1 VKSEFLPSDLSLDLP
16 DADADDRLLTGPSD
30 LDRPSDSNGPSDE
43 VFSGPAGASRCEVS
57 ALRHMMVVGGTF
69 ADWRDLSDER
79 WQARVRELGA
89 GVASVGGSW
98 LTLRAYELGPEDV
111 SLERWT
117 HEVHGPDGRVCT
129 VIVDP
134 CADGRGRFV
143 DAMASVD
150 PAVEVNETTVASAL
164 YDPADCE
171 PDAVLILGPDTQL
184 PPSLVWELAYAE
196 LVFTPLGWDQLE
208 LGHVMAAITD
218 FGARR
223 RRFGGI
229 DE

>member
-1 VKSEFLPSDLSLDLP
+1 MKSEYFPSDVV
-16 DADADDRLLTGPSD
+16 
-30 LDRPSDSNGPSDE
+30 PSDE
-43 VFSGPAGASRCEVS
+43 SFADLAVTSRCEVS

-79 WQARVRELGA
+79 WQTRVRKLGA
-89 GVASVGGSW
+89 GVASLGGSW
-98 LTLRAYELGPEDV
+98 LTLRAYELGAEDV

-117 HEVHGPDGRVCT
+117 QQVEGPNGQICT

-143 DAMASVD
+143 DAMADLD
-150 PAVEVNETTVASAL
+150 PAIEINETTVASAL

-196 LVFTPLGWDQLE
+196 LVFTPLRWDQLG
-208 LGHVMAAITD
+208 LVHVMAAISD

-223 RRFGGI
+223 RRFGGL

>member
-1 VKSEFLPSDLSLDLP
+1 MAWE
-16 DADADDRLLTGPSD
+16 
-30 LDRPSDSNGPSDE
+30 NGPVGSAYLVKQPDLGGAAMT
-43 VFSGPAGASRCEVS
+43 SGPEVT

-69 ADWRDLSDER
+69 AEWRDLGDER
-79 WQARVRELGA
+79 WQERVRELGT

-98 LTLRAYELGPEDV
+98 LTLRAYELGPEPV
-111 SLERWT
+111 PLERWVQSVET
-117 HEVHGPDGRVCT
+117 SDGRVCT

-143 DAMASVD
+143 DAMASLD
-150 PAVEVNETTVASAL
+150 PDTEINEATVASAL
-164 YDPADCE
+164 YDPADSE

-184 PPSLVWELAYAE
+184 PPSMVWELAYAE
-196 LVFTPLGWDQLE
+196 LVFAPVRWDQLQVD
-208 LGHVMAAITD
+208 HVMAAITD

-223 RRFGGI
+223 RRFGGL

>member
-1 VKSEFLPSDLSLDLP
+1 MSELSLSDQAAVGTGVI
-16 DADADDRLLTGPSD
+16 DAVIDSAIDA
-30 LDRPSDSNGPSDE
+30 
-43 VFSGPAGASRCEVS
+43 FEVS

-69 ADWRDLSDER
+69 ADWRDLGDDKWQER
-79 WQARVRELGA
+79 VQELGA
-89 GVASVGGSW
+89 AVASVGGTW
-98 LTLRAYELGPEDV
+98 LTLRAYELGPEAV
-111 SLERWT
+111 PLQPWSLR
-117 HEVHGPDGRVCT
+117 VDGPHGRSCT

-134 CADGRGRFV
+134 CANGRQRFV
-143 DAMASVD
+143 DAMVSLD
-150 PAVEVNETTVASAL
+150 PAIEINESTVASAL

-196 LVFTPLGWDQLE
+196 LVFQPLRWDQLQI
-208 LGHVMAAITD
+208 GHVMDAITD

-223 RRFGGI
+223 RRFGGL

>member
-1 VKSEFLPSDLSLDLP
+1 VASQYLVEQPDIGGSEIAHGS
-16 DADADDRLLTGPSD
+16 
-30 LDRPSDSNGPSDE
+30 E
-43 VFSGPAGASRCEVS
+43 VT

-69 ADWRDLSDER
+69 AEWRDLGDER

-98 LTLRAYELGPEDV
+98 LTLRAYQLGSEPV
-111 SLERWT
+111 PLERWVQSVET
-117 HEVHGPDGRVCT
+117 PDGRTCT

-143 DAMASVD
+143 DAMASLD
-150 PAVEVNETTVASAL
+150 PDIEINEATVASAL
-164 YDPADCE
+164 YDPADSE

-184 PPSLVWELAYAE
+184 PPSMVWELAYAE
-196 LVFTPLGWDQLE
+196 LVFAPVRWDQLE
-208 LGHVMAAITD
+208 LAHVMAAITD

-223 RRFGGI
+223 RRFGGL

>member
-1 VKSEFLPSDLSLDLP
+1 MAWENEPVESAHLVKRREEKGAVIEPSP
-16 DADADDRLLTGPSD
+16 
-30 LDRPSDSNGPSDE
+30 E
-43 VFSGPAGASRCEVS
+43 VT

-69 ADWRDLSDER
+69 AEWRDLGDER

-98 LTLRAYELGPEDV
+98 LTLRAYQLGSEPV
-111 SLERWT
+111 PLERWVQSVET
-117 HEVHGPDGRVCT
+117 PDGRVCT

-143 DAMASVD
+143 DAMARLDS
-150 PAVEVNETTVASAL
+150 ATEINEATVASAL
-164 YDPADCE
+164 YDPADSE

-184 PPSLVWELAYAE
+184 PPSMVWELAYAE
-196 LVFTPLGWDQLE
+196 LVFAPVRWDQLE
-208 LGHVMAAITD
+208 LAHVMEAITD

-223 RRFGGI
+223 RRFGGL

>member
-1 VKSEFLPSDLSLDLP
+1 MSELSPSDQIDAVTDVAP
-16 DADADDRLLTGPSD
+16 DGF
-30 LDRPSDSNGPSDE
+30 G
-43 VFSGPAGASRCEVS
+43 VS

-69 ADWRDLSDER
+69 ADWRDLSEHKWQER
-79 WQARVRELGA
+79 VQQLGA
-89 GVASVGGSW
+89 GVASVGGTW
-98 LTLRAYELGPEDV
+98 LTLRAYELGPE
-111 SLERWT
+111 
-117 HEVHGPDGRVCT
+117 EVPLQPWSRQVEGPNGRTCT

-134 CADGRGRFV
+134 CANGRRRFV
-143 DAMASVD
+143 DAMASMD
-150 PAVEVNETTVASAL
+150 PAIEINETTVASAL

-196 LVFTPLGWDQLE
+196 LVFHPMRWDQLH
-208 LGHVMAAITD
+208 LGHVMDAIID

-223 RRFGGI
+223 RRFGGL

>member
-1 VKSEFLPSDLSLDLP
+1 MKSQFLSTDLP
-16 DADADDRLLTGPSD
+16 VGYTAE
-30 LDRPSDSNGPSDE
+30 GPSDE
-43 VFSGPAGASRCEVS
+43 GLEEAVAVGRCEVS

-79 WQARVRELGA
+79 WQTRVRELGV

-98 LTLRAYELGPEDV
+98 LTLRAYELGPEDL

-117 HEVHGPDGRVCT
+117 HEVQGPDGRVCT

-143 DAMASVD
+143 DAMSGMD
-150 PAVEVNETTVASAL
+150 PAIEINETTVASAL
-164 YDPADCE
+164 YEPADCE

-196 LVFTPLGWDQLE
+196 LVFTPLRWDQLE